1 MSVNVEV
8 KNFDVNTGLEASVII
23 DGDIF
28 TINIDP
34 ESVQKVLYSDPV
46 ALDLT
51 DVSDSVR
58 SDSIHSDN
66 KSVDSERQ
74 GELTEENLAQLSQ
87 GSNVNNG
94 FNVVSEDST
103 SSKSSIKNPMIMN
116 NPQPKSDL
124 TQGAA
129 GAGPEPNDSVSNSD
143 SSEFKALSPGFI
155 SSESEKSNSDNSDNS
170 SKNIIDK
177 TKVKT
182 KDKTNVKTKVNEK
195 VNENV
200 KIED

>member
-8 KNFDVNTGLEASVII
+8 KNFDVNTGLEASVNI

-58 SDSIHSDN
+58 SDN
-66 KSVDSERQ
+66 KSVDSEGQ

-87 GSNVNNG
+87 GSNVNKG
-94 FNVVSEDST
+94 FNVVSEDSK
-103 SSKSSIKNPMIMN
+103 SSKSSTKNPLIINN
-116 NPQPKSDL
+116 NPPPMSNLKP
-124 TQGAA
+124 GAA
-129 GAGPEPNDSVSNSD
+129 GAGPEPYDLD
-143 SSEFKALSPGFI
+143 SSTTTTNSNNVFLSEGFPV
-155 SSESEKSNSDNSDNS
+155 SSYGSSVASIESNRKIRVPIRQGRIKEEKEKDN
-170 SKNIIDK
+170 
-177 TKVKT
+177 
-182 KDKTNVKTKVNEK
+182 
-195 VNENV
+195 
-200 KIED
+200 

>member
-8 KNFDVNTGLEASVII
+8 KNFDVNTGLEASVNI

-58 SDSIHSDN
+58 SDN
-66 KSVDSERQ
+66 KSVDSEGQ
-74 GELTEENLAQLSQ
+74 GELTKENLAQLSQ

-94 FNVVSEDST
+94 YNVVSEDS
-103 SSKSSIKNPMIMN
+103 KSSESSTKNPMRY
-116 NPQPKSDL
+116 NPQPLSDL
-124 TQGAA
+124 PEGAA
-129 GAGPEPNDSVSNSD
+129 GAGQEPNDLDSYTTTTNSNNIFLSKDFPVSDDGSSVASIESNRKIR
-143 SSEFKALSPGFI
+143 EPIRKRRLKK
-155 SSESEKSNSDNSDNS
+155 EEEEEDN
-170 SKNIIDK
+170 
-177 TKVKT
+177 
-182 KDKTNVKTKVNEK
+182 
-195 VNENV
+195 
-200 KIED
+200 

>member
-58 SDSIHSDN
+58 SDSIYSDN
-66 KSVDSERQ
+66 KSVDSKGQ
-74 GELTEENLAQLSQ
+74 GELTKENLAQLSQ

-94 FNVVSEDST
+94 FNVVSEDLK
-103 SSKSSIKNPMIMN
+103 SSKSSTKNPMY
-116 NPQPKSDL
+116 SDL
-124 TQGAA
+124 NVDKRGAA
-129 GAGPEPNDSVSNSD
+129 GAGPEPYDLDSSGKSIDSSD
-143 SSEFKALSPGFI
+143 KQSEFKTLSPGFI
-155 SSESEKSNSDNSDNS
+155 SDSEESDSHSSDKSSV
-170 SKNIIDK
+170 KIIDK
-177 TKVKT
+177 KKR
-182 KDKTNVKTKVNEK
+182 
-195 VNENV
+195 
-200 KIED
+200 

>member
-51 DVSDSVR
+51 DVSDSFR

-66 KSVDSERQ
+66 KSVDSEGQ
-74 GELTEENLAQLSQ
+74 GELTEENLALHTQ
-87 GSNVNNG
+87 GSNSNNG
-94 FNVVSEDST
+94 VAVVSEGSN
-103 SSKSSIKNPMIMN
+103 SSKSSIKNPLIN
-116 NPQPKSDL
+116 NPQPKSNL

-129 GAGPEPNDSVSNSD
+129 GAGPEPYDSGSSTTTTNSNNLFLSKGFPVSD
-143 SSEFKALSPGFI
+143 GSSVASI
-155 SSESEKSNSDNSDNS
+155 ESNR
-170 SKNIIDK
+170 
-177 TKVKT
+177 
-182 KDKTNVKTKVNEK
+182 
-195 VNENV
+195 
-200 KIED
+200 KIREPIRQGRIKEIKEEE

>member
-103 SSKSSIKNPMIMN
+103 SSKSSTKNPMIMN

-129 GAGPEPNDSVSNSD
+129 GAGPGPYDLDSSD
-143 SSEFKALSPGFI
+143 KSSSVKSSEFKAFSPGFLD
-155 SSESEKSNSDNSDNS
+155 SEESNSNS
-170 SKNIIDK
+170 SNKSSVKII
-177 TKVKT
+177 
-182 KDKTNVKTKVNEK
+182 DKTNVKTKVNEK

-200 KIED
+200 KIEEKDN

>member
-58 SDSIHSDN
+58 SDSIYSDN
-66 KSVDSERQ
+66 KSVDSKGQ
-74 GELTEENLAQLSQ
+74 GELTKENLAQLSQ

-94 FNVVSEDST
+94 FNVVSEGSD
-103 SSKSSIKNPMIMN
+103 SSKSSIKNPMY
-116 NPQPKSDL
+116 SDL
-124 TQGAA
+124 NVDKRGAA
-129 GAGPEPNDSVSNSD
+129 GAGPEPNDLDSSTTTTNSNNIFLSKGFPVSDSESDFSNSD
-143 SSEFKALSPGFI
+143 KSSVK
-155 SSESEKSNSDNSDNS
+155 
-170 SKNIIDK
+170 IIDK
-177 TKVKT
+177 TK
-182 KDKTNVKTKVNEK
+182 DKKK
-195 VNENV
+195 V
-200 KIED
+200 KIEK